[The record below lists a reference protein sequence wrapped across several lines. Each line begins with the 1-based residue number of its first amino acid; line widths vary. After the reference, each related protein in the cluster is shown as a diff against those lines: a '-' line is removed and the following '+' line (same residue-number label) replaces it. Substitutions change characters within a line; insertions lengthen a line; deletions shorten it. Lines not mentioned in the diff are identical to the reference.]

1 MSEKSP
7 VLTTDD
13 RQRMFV
19 FSVDPTAQQSS
30 PARDEV
36 LTLMGAALHDLALYE
51 SWLAQ
56 LAAVVLIHGAK
67 HNIPRVDE
75 QHLCGMGAAEA
86 AILLIKELSA
96 ARQPVRRP
104 GPPDEGK

>member
-7 VLTTDD
+7 VLTADD

-36 LTLMGAALHDLALYE
+36 LTLMGRALHDLALYE

-56 LAAVVLIHGAK
+56 IAAVVLVKGAK
-67 HNIPRVDE
+67 HNIPRVDA
-75 QHLCGMGAAEA
+75 QHPRGMGAAEA

-96 ARQPVRRP
+96 GSPAKRP
-104 GPPDEGK
+104 APPDESR